1 MVWLPSEIWSE
12 RRFRGLPSA
21 VAGDAAF
28 RVFCTPAISERRA
41 ANHHQLTERARYH
54 LRNAHWERLETPVG
68 EVQTYVFEPDEQI
81 ADDIVLIVHGWTG
94 ESSFMTAMAEAIRR
108 RGFRVALFD
117 LPAHGLSSGRS
128 TNLIDCARATVS
140 VAEQLG
146 PVHALVTHSFGGLI
160 SLVAA
165 EGHAPM
171 QGKLETKHI
180 ALIASPNHLSDVT
193 DHFSRHWELD
203 RDGRRAFE
211 HRLERLGG
219 RSLNCFA
226 AAKLLPASGLSGLV
240 IHAPDDADVPFR
252 CAEEIVDSVPDME
265 LHSFNGLGH
274 RNILFASPVAR
285 TVTSYLK
292 RTVQR
297 QPAENRV
304 YQPAAANAPA
314 ASVSA

>member
-1 MVWLPSEIWSE
+1 
-12 RRFRGLPSA
+12 
-21 VAGDAAF
+21 
-28 RVFCTPAISERRA
+28 
-41 ANHHQLTERARYH
+41 
-54 LRNAHWERLETPVG
+54 
-68 EVQTYVFEPDEQI
+68 
-81 ADDIVLIVHGWTG
+81 
-94 ESSFMTAMAEAIRR
+94 MTAMAEAIRR
-108 RGFRVALFD
+108 SGFRVGLFD

-171 QGKLETKHI
+171 PGKLSTKHI

-193 DHFSRHWELD
+193 EHFAQHWQLD
-203 RDGRRAFE
+203 GAGRRAFE

-219 RSLNCFA
+219 RTLNCFA
-226 AAKLLPASGLSGLV
+226 AVKLLPASGLCGLV
-240 IHAPDDADVPFR
+240 VHAPDDVDVPFR
-252 CAEEIVDSVPDME
+252 CAEEIVAGAPNME

-285 TVTSYLK
+285 TVTAYLK
-292 RTVQR
+292 GTVQPR
-297 QPAENRV
+297 ESRV
-304 YQPAAANAPA
+304 YQTGAANALA
-314 ASVSA
+314 ASASA

>member
-12 RRFRGLPSA
+12 KRFNGLSSA

-28 RVFCTPAISERRA
+28 RVFCTPSISERRA
-41 ANHHQLTERARYH
+41 ANHRQLTERARYH
-54 LRNAHWERLETPVG
+54 LRNAHWARLDTPVG
-68 EVQTYVFEPDEQI
+68 EVQTYVFEPDQQI
-81 ADDIVLIVHGWTG
+81 APGIVLIVHGWTG
-94 ESSFMTAMAEAIRR
+94 ESSFMTVMAEAIRR
-108 RGFRVALFD
+108 SGFRVALFD

-171 QGKLETKHI
+171 PGKLRTKHI

-193 DHFSRHWELD
+193 EHFSRHWGLD
-203 RDGRRAFE
+203 AVGRRAFE

-219 RSLNCFA
+219 RTLNCFA
-226 AAKLLPASGLSGLV
+226 AAKLLPASGIRGLV

-252 CAEEIVDSVPDME
+252 CAEEIVAGVPGME

-274 RNILFASPVAR
+274 RNILFASPATR
-285 TVTSYLK
+285 AVTSYLK
-292 RTVQR
+292 RTVQP
-297 QPAENRV
+297 QPVENRI
-304 YQPAAANAPA
+304 YQPVVANAPF

>member
-1 MVWLPSEIWSE
+1 MVWLPSEIWSD
-12 RRFRGLPSA
+12 RRFDGLPSA

-28 RVFCTPAISERRA
+28 RVFCTPSISERRA
-41 ANHHQLTERARYH
+41 INHRQLTERARYH
-54 LRNAHWERLETPVG
+54 LRNAYWERLDTPVG
-68 EVQTYVFEPDEQI
+68 DVQTYTFEPDQQI
-81 ADDIVLIVHGWTG
+81 APDIVLIMHGWTG
-94 ESSFMTAMAEAIRR
+94 ESSFMTAMAEAVRR
-108 RGFRVALFD
+108 SGFRVVLFD

-128 TNLIDCARATVS
+128 TNLIDCARAAVS

-171 QGKLETKHI
+171 QGKLSAKHI

-193 DHFSRHWELD
+193 DHFARHWGLD
-203 RDGRRAFE
+203 DAGRRAFE
-211 HRLERLGG
+211 HRLERIGG
-219 RSLNCFA
+219 RSLGCFSA
-226 AAKLLPASGLSGLV
+226 VKLIPASGLSGLV
-240 IHAPDDADVPFR
+240 IHAPDDVDVPYR
-252 CAEEIVDSVPDME
+252 CAEEIVADVPNMQ

-292 RTVQR
+292 RTVQP
-297 QPAENRV
+297 QPAETRS
-304 YQPAAANAPA
+304 YQPAPVNAPF
-314 ASVSA
+314 ASVPA